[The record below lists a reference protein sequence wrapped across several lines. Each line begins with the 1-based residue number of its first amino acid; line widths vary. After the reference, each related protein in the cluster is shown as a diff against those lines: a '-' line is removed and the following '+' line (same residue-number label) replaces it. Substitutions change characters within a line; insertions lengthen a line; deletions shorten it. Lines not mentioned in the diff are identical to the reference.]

1 MKELFKNVLLEPLYN
16 ALIGIIN
23 FLPMW
28 ADVGIAVIILT
39 IIVRL
44 ILLPLSLKAVR
55 TQVKMKI
62 VQPKLK
68 ALQEK
73 YKTNREELGRAM
85 MALYKEEKL
94 NPFASIGLVLIQI
107 PILLALY
114 WVFVGTG
121 LPAIRTDLL
130 YSFINIPD
138 NINMNFLGLAD
149 MGANKNLTLALI
161 AAVSQ
166 FFQVKFAMPKP
177 MAPADPNKPTF
188 QEDLAR
194 SMSVQM
200 KYIFPVITFFISYT
214 LTAVVGLYWIVS
226 NLFTIGQ
233 EIYVRK
239 KGIRD

>member
-16 ALIGIIN
+16 ALIEIIN

-85 MALYKEEKL
+85 MSLYKEEKL
-94 NPFASIGLVLIQI
+94 NPFAGIGLILIQI

-130 YSFINIPD
+130 YSFVNIPD
-138 NINMNFLGLAD
+138 TINMNFLGLAD
-149 MGANKNLTLALI
+149 MGANKNLILALI

-177 MAPADPNKPTF
+177 TAPADPDKPTF

-226 NLFTIGQ
+226 NLFAIGQ
-233 EIYVRK
+233 ELYVRK